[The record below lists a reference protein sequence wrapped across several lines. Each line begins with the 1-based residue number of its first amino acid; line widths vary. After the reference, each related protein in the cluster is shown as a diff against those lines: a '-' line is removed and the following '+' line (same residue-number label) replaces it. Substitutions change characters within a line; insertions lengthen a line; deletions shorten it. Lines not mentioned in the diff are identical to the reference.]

1 LKITLPKIYPITDRE
16 LSGLSHA
23 QQVEQ
28 FVAAG
33 ATLIQIRDKKASS
46 KELLDDVSR
55 SVEIAH
61 RQGALL
67 IVNDRVDIALMAGAD
82 GVHLGQD
89 DLPTP
94 AARQLLGNKAIIGFS
109 THSVEQVKDALAD
122 GIADYIAF
130 GPIFPTSTKSDHDP
144 IVGLEQ
150 LAGIRGMIG
159 DFPLV
164 AIGGID
170 IRNVANVIEAGA
182 DSAAMIGEFYRPGE
196 TIAERFRRLAAAADS
211 ANNVVR
217 R

>member
-1 LKITLPKIYPITDRE
+1 LKIILPKIYPITDRE

-28 FVAAG
+28 FVMAG

-67 IVNDRVDIALMAGAD
+67 ILNDRVDIALMAGAD
-82 GVHLGQD
+82 GVHLGQE
-89 DLPTP
+89 DLPP
-94 AARQLLGNKAIIGFS
+94 AAARQLLGDKAVIGFS
-109 THSVEQVKDALAD
+109 THSVEQVKNALAD

-144 IVGLEQ
+144 IVGMERLVE
-150 LAGIRGMIG
+150 IRAMIG

-164 AIGGID
+164 AIGGIG
-170 IRNVANVIEAGA
+170 IHSVSSVIEAGA
-182 DSAAMIGEFYRPGE
+182 DSAAMISEFHQPGS
-196 TIAERFRRLAAAADS
+196 TVAERFKLLAAVADS
-211 ANNVVR
+211 ANNVVTD
-217 R
+217 